1 VLASTVDYLWEETSI
16 KAHIRAKLKVYTTVL
31 QDVWPEV
38 LRCISRFELLSQMA
52 TGGITDMALFAPPT
66 PEPASPSGFTRF
78 RLGLF
83 ASTAKQ
89 PKLEG
94 VDLIIEHSF
103 GVFATAWRHA
113 SFDVSCTDAPLFRS
127 CRESDEWT

>member
-1 VLASTVDYLWEETSI
+1 MHEAFNLASHFCVCTHE
-16 KAHIRAKLKVYTTVL
+16 

-66 PEPASPSGFTRF
+66 PEPASPSGFTKF

-83 ASTAKQ
+83 ATTAKQ
-89 PKLEG
+89 PKPEG
-94 VDLIIEHSF
+94 MTQSV
-103 GVFATAWRHA
+103 G
-113 SFDVSCTDAPLFRS
+113 
-127 CRESDEWT
+127 

>member
-1 VLASTVDYLWEETSI
+1 MP
-16 KAHIRAKLKVYTTVL
+16 VL

-83 ASTAKQ
+83 AGTAKQ

-94 VDLIIEHSF
+94 VDVILQCEYGGVATAF
-103 GVFATAWRHA
+103 GVMLTK
-113 SFDVSCTDAPLFRS
+113 L
-127 CRESDEWT
+127 

>member
-1 VLASTVDYLWEETSI
+1 M
-16 KAHIRAKLKVYTTVL
+16 
-31 QDVWPEV
+31 

-83 ASTAKQ
+83 AGTAKQ

-94 VDLIIEHSF
+94 VNLDFIFECGF
-103 GVFATAWRHA
+103 GSVATALA
-113 SFDVSCTDAPLFRS
+113 SCQL
-127 CRESDEWT
+127 